1 MNQTLVSLAV
11 AMMVPAVAVIFV
23 VVEERKRVV
32 PEEPTIAEIVLVI
45 PALTNLLVPVV
56 TRRRWFWLRLKGRR
70 PKSNS

>member
-1 MNQTLVSLAV
+1 MNQTFVSLAV

-23 VVEERKRVV
+23 VVEERKRAV

-70 PKSNS
+70 PRPNR